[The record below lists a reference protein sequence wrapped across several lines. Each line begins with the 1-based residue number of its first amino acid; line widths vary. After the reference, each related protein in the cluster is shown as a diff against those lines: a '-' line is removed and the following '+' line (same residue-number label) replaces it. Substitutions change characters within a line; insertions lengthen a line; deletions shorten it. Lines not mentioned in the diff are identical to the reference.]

1 MPYTVTADRATAWP
15 ANSAAASPAYA
26 GVFIP
31 AVWSSK
37 LTEKFYD
44 STVLGA
50 IANTDYEGEIRNQ
63 GDTVKIRT
71 KPSISINDYTADLNL
86 SVQRPSSNLT
96 ELLIDKGKYFNTILD
111 DVMELQADLDMMSLW
126 ATDATE
132 QMKIVIDTDVLSGMR
147 ADIFDTADATAAG
160 WASGSSGNQGATAGR
175 ISANIDLGT
184 VAAPLQLVARNP
196 AAGQTEVI
204 DLITY
209 LGQVLDEANIP
220 ESGRWLVLPAWA
232 CSLIKRSELRDA
244 SLTGDSKG
252 IARNGLLGSIDRFSL
267 YMSNLLPTDT
277 DGGAGDS
284 YRVYAGHA
292 HGLTFASQMTKV
304 ETLRAESTFGTLMR
318 GLQVYGYK
326 VVDGTALAVAQVQ
339 KA

>member
-1 MPYTVTADRATAWP
+1 MPYPITSNRANAFP
-15 ANSAAASPAYA
+15 ANSAAANPAYT
-26 GVFIP
+26 GIFIP
-31 AVWSSK
+31 AVWSAK
-37 LTEKFYD
+37 LIEKFYD

-71 KPSISINDYTADLNL
+71 KPSITINDYTSDLNL
-86 SVQRPSSNLT
+86 AVQRPSSNLV
-96 ELLIDKGKYFNTILD
+96 ELLVDKGKYFNTILD

-126 ATDATE
+126 ASDATE
-132 QMKIVIDTDVLSGMR
+132 QMKIVIDSDVLAGMR
-147 ADIFDTADATAAG
+147 ADIFDGTDATAAG
-160 WASGSSGNQGATAGR
+160 WATGSSGNQGAAAGR
-175 ISANIDLGT
+175 VSANIGLGT
-184 VAAPLQLVARNP
+184 TAAPLQLVARNP
-196 AAGQTEVI
+196 GAGETEVV
-204 DLITY
+204 DLITH

-220 ESGRWLVLPAWA
+220 ETGRWLLLPAWV
-232 CSLIKRSELRDA
+232 CSMIKRSELRDA
-244 SLTGDSKG
+244 SLTGDSQG
-252 IARNGLLGSIDRFSL
+252 IARNGKLGSIDRFTL

-284 YRVYAGHA
+284 YRVYAGHS

-304 ETLRAESTFGTLMR
+304 ETLRAESTFGNLMR

-326 VVDGTALAVAQVQ
+326 VVDGQALAVAQVQ

>member
-1 MPYTVTADRATAWP
+1 MSFPIAAGAARFPASSPLAD
-15 ANSAAASPAYA
+15 PAYT

-31 AVWSSK
+31 AVWSAK

-71 KPSISINDYTADLNL
+71 KPSISILDYEAELNL
-86 SVQRPSSNLT
+86 AIQRPSSPLT

-126 ATDATE
+126 ASDASE
-132 QMKIVIDTDVLSGMR
+132 QMKITIDTDVLAGIR

-160 WASGSSGNQGATAGR
+160 WAAGSSGNQGLTAGR
-175 ISANIDLGT
+175 VSANISLGT
-184 VAAPLQLVARNP
+184 DAAPLQLVARGP
-196 AAGQTEVI
+196 GAGETEVV
-204 DLITY
+204 DLITWF
-209 LGQVLDEANIP
+209 GQVLDEANIP
-220 ESGRWLVLPAWA
+220 ETGRWMVIPAWVA
-232 CSLIKRSELRDA
+232 SLIKRSELRDA
-244 SLTGDSKG
+244 SLTGDSQG
-252 IARNGLLGSIDRFSL
+252 IARNGRLGMVDRFTL
-267 YMSNLLPTDT
+267 YMSNLLPIDAAA
-277 DGGAGDS
+277 GGS
-284 YRVYAGHA
+284 YRIYAGHS

-326 VVDGTALAVAQVQ
+326 VVDGTALAVANVQ
-339 KA
+339 RA